1 MKKIFKYSTAVLA
14 ALSLAACSSDDAVEN
29 NGNGKF
35 TKGEGFI
42 GVNIL
47 MPTEGTGTRAN
58 EDLNN
63 GKEDEF
69 EVNNATILLFHG
81 TDEAN
86 AVYYKQELIG
96 EQWSE
101 NFTNDKSGEFEDP
114 NNPKQGTDKTRIT
127 STSTKAVKIDDMSK
141 LPTDRIFAYV
151 VVNVN
156 ESKLNV
162 IPEGTKFSDFSKNIL
177 ASTPAVLGG
186 NLKGEIGDGGLLMTN
201 APVSASTGGNVAS
214 QGVVYTAVEIHKD
227 KIMKTEDE
235 AKKNPAA
242 CIYVERASAKV
253 TVENAIDA
261 SKSSI
266 DMNGQTVA
274 FEVVG
279 WQIINTEPQFY
290 NTRQSDPTEWLGYFS
305 SRLTT
310 ESNPNTKYRFVARDY
325 FVPTIPS
332 DNHALA
338 YRTFFG
344 KDLQYN
350 TDATLENTV
359 AVDADANWLA
369 VTDAAT
375 HMPRAFVP
383 ENTFDVQH
391 QISKN
396 TTQVALK
403 VKFNGG
409 NDFYTISND
418 AALYASETDV
428 NNAITAKIQTIF
440 KVDKWL
446 KDAAQELADAKSNSV
461 TGAVAAAVNT
471 STTGKDDL
479 GYNITVTFT
488 GATYDELK
496 DETKT
501 AWEAIKAEAEKAY
514 TVALYKGGMS
524 FYNVRIKHFGDF
536 ETPWSSAFVN
546 NDYKETPGINSTQ
559 YIYNNN
565 NEADY
570 LGRYSVVRNNWY
582 DIKLS
587 SVKKLGSA
595 EPKDVKADPTPDDQV
610 EEDQYISVH
619 VHILPWVLR
628 TQNVNL

>member
-1 MKKIFKYSTAVLA
+1 MKKIFKLSSAAML

-35 TKGEGFI
+35 TQGEGFI

-58 EDLNN
+58 DDLNN

-69 EVNNATILLFHG
+69 EVKNATILFFHG
-81 TDEAN
+81 DDEAN
-86 AVYYKQELIG
+86 AVYYKSEIIG

-101 NFTNDKSGEFEDP
+101 DFENDKSGEFEDP
-114 NNPKQGTDKTRIT
+114 SNTEGKEKTRIT

-141 LPTDRIFAYV
+141 MPTDKIFAYV

-156 ESKLNV
+156 ESKLNT
-162 IPEGTKFSDFSKNIL
+162 IAEGTKFSEFSKNVL

-186 NLKGEIGDGGLLMTN
+186 NLKGEIGEGGLLMTN
-201 APVSASTGGNVAS
+201 APVSASAGGNVAS

-227 KIMKTEDE
+227 KIMKTEAE
-235 AKKNPAA
+235 AKSNPAA

-253 TVENAIDA
+253 TVENAIDDT
-261 SKSSI
+261 KSNI

-290 NTRQSDPTEWLGYFS
+290 NTRQSEPTEWLGYFS
-305 SRLTT
+305 EHHDKTT
-310 ESNPNTKYRFVARDY
+310 YPNTLYRFVARDY
-325 FVPTIPS
+325 FVPTLPD
-332 DNHALA
+332 DNHTLA
-338 YRTFFG
+338 YRTYFG
-344 KDLQYN
+344 KDLQYDKN
-350 TDATLENTV
+350 ATLENTV
-359 AVDADANWLA
+359 AVDAAANWLA
-369 VTDAAT
+369 VTDAKT

-383 ENTFDVQH
+383 ENTFDVQR
-391 QISKN
+391 QISQN

-409 NDFYTISND
+409 KDFYTISND
-418 AALYASETDV
+418 AALYGSETDV
-428 NNAITAKIQTIF
+428 NNAITAKVQTIY
-440 KVDKWL
+440 KVDKWV
-446 KDAAQELADAKSNSV
+446 KDAAQELADAKSVSV

-471 STTGKDDL
+471 SETGKDDL
-479 GYNITVTFT
+479 GYTISVTFT
-488 GATYDELK
+488 GASYDDLT
-496 DETKT
+496 DETKS
-501 AWEAIKAEAEKAY
+501 AWKAIKAEAETAY

-536 ETPWSSAFVN
+536 ETPWSAAFVN
-546 NDYKETPGINSTQ
+546 KAYETTPGINSTD
-559 YIYNNN
+559 YIYDN
-565 NEADY
+565 NEANY

-582 DIKLS
+582 DIKLAS
-587 SVKKLGSA
+587 IKKLGSA

-628 TQNVNL
+628 TQNVEI